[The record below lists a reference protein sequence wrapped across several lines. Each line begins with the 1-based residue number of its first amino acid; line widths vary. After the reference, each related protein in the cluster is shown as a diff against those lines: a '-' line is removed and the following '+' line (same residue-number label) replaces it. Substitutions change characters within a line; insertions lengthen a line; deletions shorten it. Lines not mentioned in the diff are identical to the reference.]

1 MNLDFNNLKG
11 MLDNEDTKNT
21 LNGIL
26 NNSAVSELLE
36 NLGQSN
42 LDADSIKEMI
52 GNAGAENISK
62 ILSNFKP
69 EDIQNLASKLGNADS
84 SVADGLKDIIG
95 SFTGGNK

>member
-52 GNAGAENISK
+52 GNAGSENISK

>member
-42 LDADSIKEMI
+42 LE
-52 GNAGAENISK
+52 
-62 ILSNFKP
+62 LVHF
-69 EDIQNLASKLGNADS
+69 
-84 SVADGLKDIIG
+84 V
-95 SFTGGNK
+95 

>member
-36 NLGQSN
+36 NIGQGG
-42 LDADSIKEMI
+42 LDADSIKDML
-52 GNAGAENISK
+52 GSVGAENINK
-62 ILSNFKP
+62 ILANVKQ
-69 EDIQNLASKLGNADS
+69 EDIQNLTSKLGNADS

-95 SFTGGNK
+95 SFTDGNK